1 LNKQLE
7 HEIKKDKQIWK
18 FCAYGFLK
26 NLQFFEPYLFIYL
39 LGKGMNL
46 FDIGIL
52 FGISQLI
59 TYIFEIPSGIIADLI
74 GKKKELSMC
83 FVFYIISFI
92 LFFFVNDF
100 KVAVAAMIF
109 FGLGE
114 AFRSGTHKA
123 MIYAYLELKGWE
135 KHKIYVYGRTRSYSL
150 KGSAISSI
158 LAIILILNIP
168 SSNYIFLITIIPYL
182 LDLLLIL
189 SYPKEL
195 DLPDKRKAGSVYELI
210 RDHLVGIFKKPELR
224 RILLNSA
231 SFDGFISICKD
242 YIQPILE
249 AVIITSGMV
258 IISTMS
264 TDENLKITLGLVYFI
279 INILGSAGSKRI
291 YKATKYTTSDKL
303 MNSFYIIL
311 IGCFFVLALS
321 IKLQWTIV
329 IILAFVILRLLRDMR
344 KPIFVEHCDHYM
356 AKSERATVLSIDSQ
370 LKALL
375 IIVLSPTLGFIAEN
389 FGMDNAML
397 VIGIILTLLYGL
409 VRISKKTDIFSEN

>member
-1 LNKQLE
+1 MDKQLQL
-7 HEIKKDKQIWK
+7 EIKKDRQIWK

-92 LFFFVNDF
+92 LFFFVKDF
-100 KVAVAAMIF
+100 KLAVLAMVF

-123 MIYAYLELKGWE
+123 MIYKYLELKGWE
-135 KHKIYVYGRTRSYSL
+135 KHKVYVYGRTRSYSL

-168 SSNYIFLITIIPYL
+168 SSNYIFLITVIPYI

-189 SYPKEL
+189 SYPSEL
-195 DLPDKRKAGSVYELI
+195 DRPDSKKTGSVYRMI
-210 RDHLVGIFKKPELR
+210 KDHLLGIFKKPELR

-249 AVIITSGMV
+249 AIILASGLVVIS
-258 IISTMS
+258 SMS
-264 TDENLKITLGLVYFI
+264 ADDNLKIILGLVYFV

-291 YKATKYTTSDKL
+291 YKASKYLSSDKL
-303 MNSFYIIL
+303 MNLFYLALII
-311 IGCFFVLALS
+311 CFFIMAIS
-321 IKLQWTIV
+321 IKFQWTLL
-329 IILAFVILRLLRDMR
+329 IILAFIILRLSRDMR
-344 KPIFVEHCDHYM
+344 KPIFVDHCDHFM
-356 AKSERATVLSIDSQ
+356 DKSERATVLSIDSQ
-370 LKALL
+370 LKAF
-375 IIVLSPTLGFIAEN
+375 IIIILSPALGFIAEN
-389 FGMDNAML
+389 YGMDNAMFI
-397 VIGIILTLLYGL
+397 IGIILSVLYAF
-409 VRISKKTDIFSEN
+409 VRINHKKAQM